1 MTIESFCKVVWN
13 LSYDQVSSS
22 ITKKDYIQFDIPKKN
37 GVRTITLLPE
47 GSSLYVLQRNFNKYY
62 LNKQELSIC
71 VKGFVQGECYISYL
85 EPHIGAKYFV
95 RMDIKDF
102 FPSVTSEII
111 KETFSHLLSFDTD
124 GEKEKILEL
133 ISEICT
139 YKGTLPQGVPTSPVI
154 SNIVMARIDQRI
166 TKYCQIL
173 GITYTRYADDLLF
186 SSDTFDFKSKKW
198 FIKKI
203 KHILASL
210 RLVLNYSKLK
220 FSENEISLNGYV
232 ISDSGIRLSR
242 SRLMDIQKALAFSRE
257 HHNLSK
263 TNQSEFLRLANQT
276 TLEYRN
282 LKVYPFN
289 SVFQFVQFLIGY
301 RSYLI
306 SFLKYDIDSTFRK
319 KVGRLIRNIEYQVEF
334 Y

>member
-13 LSYDQVSSS
+13 LSYNQVNSS
-22 ITKKDYIQFDIPKKN
+22 ITKKDYIQFEIPKKN

-62 LNKQELSIC
+62 LNKQEFPIC
-71 VKGFVQGECYISYL
+71 VKGFVQGQSYISYL

-102 FPSVTSEII
+102 FPSITSEII
-111 KETFSHLLSFDTD
+111 KDAFSHLLSFDTD
-124 GEKEKILEL
+124 EEKEKILEL

-139 YKGTLPQGVPTSPVI
+139 YEGALPQGVPTSPVV
-154 SNIVMARIDQRI
+154 SNIVMTRIDQRI

-186 SSDTFDFKSKKW
+186 SSNTFDFKSKKW

-203 KHILASL
+203 KHILASMNL
-210 RLVLNYSKLK
+210 MLNYSKLK

-232 ISDSGIRLSR
+232 ISDSGVRLSR
-242 SRLMDIQKALAFSRE
+242 GRLIDIKKALAFSRE
-257 HHNLSK
+257 HYDLSK
-263 TNQSEFLRLANQT
+263 TNQSEFLRLANRI

-282 LKVYPFN
+282 LNVYPFN

-306 SFLKYDIDSTFRK
+306 SFLRYDIDPVFRK
-319 KVGRLIRNIEYQVEF
+319 KAERLIRSIESQVEF